1 MSEILDL
8 NTNDDNRPSI
18 FSRRKFNYVEV
29 LQLAK
34 DLADAVNYI
43 HNELSPDAM
52 IIHRDIKPDN
62 LGLTSAGRLKLFDF
76 GLCRCVK
83 KHPTGS
89 NLSTAYEMT
98 GHTGSLR
105 YMAPEVVLERPYNEK
120 VDVYSFGIVVWSIAM
135 NKMPFRGFDR
145 AKHHAAVVIAG
156 GRPKV
161 ESGWPSAFSH
171 PPLTHPLTYT
181 LLSHTPSPIIHPL
194 TRPRTYILIITLSPT
209 LLPPQVGL
217 PPFVKCY
224 HNVGIK
230 TVNNDHPSK
239 RFPHDLSRC

>member
-1 MSEILDL
+1 MGSGIIPRPYIILERLRDVSEILDL

-161 ESGWPSAFSH
+161 ESGWPSAFRQM
-171 PPLTHPLTYT
+171 
-181 LLSHTPSPIIHPL
+181 LSQCWHQDSQQRPSFKEISARFEQMLIAAQAEA
-194 TRPRTYILIITLSPT
+194 TKGATAKAKRTARSTLSSIFG
-209 LLPPQVGL
+209 V
-217 PPFVKCY
+217 
-224 HNVGIK
+224 
-230 TVNNDHPSK
+230 S
-239 RFPHDLSRC
+239 S